1 MPGFIWSSI
10 IGVLAKLHHILKKCS
25 QSHISRMLFQELY
38 TMSWP
43 ETLFAQGQRE
53 GSCLVLLSSHHRQH
67 PLFIFYKHCHLAV
80 PAAQHAAVID
90 VGWPWDTDEK
100 NSKRHTTLVKKVLA
114 HKVTVSMNKLSVSEE
129 SLSFR
134 DVVISVHSV
143 NPASS
148 RIRPGFTLTS
158 SSFMWHIKSQG
169 WQIKRPRV
177 LITPFKPS
185 FNI

>member
-1 MPGFIWSSI
+1 MFTVTHKHTVISGVVHYVLTWNTLCAGPAR
-10 IGVLAKLHHILKKCS
+10 GVLPGTPLLPSQTAPALHLL
-25 QSHISRMLFQELY
+25 QTLPSRCPCCPACCGHWCWL
-38 TMSWP
+38 
-43 ETLFAQGQRE
+43 TLGHGWEEQQA
-53 GSCLVLLSSHHRQH
+53 SHHS
-67 PLFIFYKHCHLAV
+67 
-80 PAAQHAAVID
+80 
-90 VGWPWDTDEK
+90 G
-100 NSKRHTTLVKKVLA
+100 KKVLA